1 MKIKYIVVFVIII
14 IFFLIALGSVTG
26 EQCISISEDKACW
39 KIASIF
45 VTSELCPNVSVSC
58 EAKPEQQQYNAIAD
72 LLVRSCQKAQEND
85 YTDVNL
91 NERIEEVSQNFLNL
105 DITVQELC
113 NQPGMVL
120 TKRQYGS

>member
-1 MKIKYIVVFVIII
+1 MRIKYIVVVVVII

-26 EQCISISEDKACW
+26 EQCISIDNDKACW
-39 KIASIF
+39 KIASVF

-72 LLVRSCQKAQEND
+72 LLLRSCQKAQTSEYSD
-85 YTDVNL
+85 TAL
-91 NERIEEVSQNFLNL
+91 NERIEEVLQNFLNL
-105 DITVQELC
+105 DISAQELC